1 MDSDVTSTMI
11 KKLREEKRLTQ
22 KELADIIL
30 VSEKTISKWET
41 GKGLPDISLL
51 EPLSKA
57 LGVSLIELF
66 QGEAIKNKNKAAN
79 LLKTRFY
86 VCPVCGNVVTSI
98 GEGSFSC
105 CGETL
110 LVQEVEKVDDIQIER
125 IDNELYIMVVSPMS
139 KIDYISFIAYCTT
152 DRIQIKKLYPEQ
164 NAEALFAINGPGLI
178 YYYNNRNGLFVKKV

>member
-1 MDSDVTSTMI
+1 MDSYVTSTMI

-79 LLKTRFY
+79 LLKTKFY

-110 LVQEVEKVDDIQIER
+110 LVQEAEKVDDIQLER
-125 IDNELYIMVVSPMS
+125 IDNELYIVVASPMS
-139 KIDYISFIAYCTT
+139 KTDYISFIAYCTN

-164 NAEALFAINGPGLI
+164 NAEALFAINGTGLI
-178 YYYNNRNGLFVKKV
+178 YYYNNKNGLFVKKT